1 MFSFN
6 GIKKLSAVLFGTAFL
21 TLSVSGAAKGATLY
35 TNRDN
40 GNKYYLTDSGTWFGT
55 RYQATTKFGEGDLVT
70 IDDANEQ
77 NWLWDTFGMGKL
89 GLDGGQEEGFW
100 IGLTDAGSEGNFQW
114 VSGAPL
120 DYTEWW
126 PGEPSNSF
134 SGEDYI
140 MWNHVAGV
148 VDRDPALRGAWNDEN
163 GSNFRRGIAEIDPL
177 YSIGVHGGDFTS
189 IIFQDSGDWRIPGWD
204 HVALNFNGWIYES
217 TLANNYGNNYP
228 HNKVWDAD
236 LQAHVVVDYENG
248 VQNSRSIDVFKKWP
262 DAKKNE
268 QIEID
273 SYLAYK
279 MAQLIEGK
287 LNADYQYISGKNFL
301 WSTLPGI
308 QKGGGGKFSCVGLIE
323 WAAEQAGLNGGQGFI
338 PNNLEYIELPSVNPF
353 LHPFPSS
360 RQISTLTPSLIYHAL
375 DNPDEF
381 NKGSLHGLFD
391 PVDFILTDPLGH
403 RLGYTQE
410 LGLLEEIPGAFYTGD
425 GWAEPFLVSGL
436 NPGNYIL
443 QLFGLD
449 DQANVAFGN
458 STGGSSFSGYL
469 AKGETHT
476 MTFTVPS
483 KQVPEPRTI
492 IGTAITGA
500 FMAGMRKKY
509 KKSTVAKANG

>member
-77 NWLWDTFGMGKL
+77 TWLWNTFGMKGL
-89 GLDGGQEEGFW
+89 GLDEGFW

-120 DYTEWW
+120 NYTKWW

-134 SGEDYI
+134 SGEDYV

-148 VDRDPALRGAWNDEN
+148 DRDHALWGAWNDEN

-228 HNKVWDAD
+228 DDKVWDAD
-236 LQAHVVVDYENG
+236 LQAHVVVDRENG

-262 DAKKNE
+262 DVKKNE

-301 WSTLPGI
+301 WSTFPGI
-308 QKGGGGKFSCVGLIE
+308 QKGGDGKFSCVGLIE

-425 GWAEPFLVSGL
+425 GWAEQFLVSGL

-492 IGTAITGA
+492 IGTAIAGA

>member
-77 NWLWDTFGMGKL
+77 KWLWDKFGMNGL

-120 DYTEWW
+120 NYTKWW

-134 SGEDYI
+134 SGEDYV

-148 VDRDPALRGAWNDEN
+148 NRDPALWGAWNDEN

-228 HNKVWDAD
+228 GNKVWDAD
-236 LQAHVVVDYENG
+236 LQAHVVVDKENG

-262 DAKKNE
+262 DVKKNE

-279 MAQLIEGK
+279 MAKLIEGK
-287 LNADYQYISGKNFL
+287 LNADYQYLSFKTTILDLAITPKM
-301 WSTLPGI
+301 
-308 QKGGGGKFSCVGLIE
+308 QKGSNGKFSCVGLIE

-338 PNNLEYIELPSVNPF
+338 PNYLEYIELSPNHQF
-353 LHPFPSS
+353 
-360 RQISTLTPSLIYHAL
+360 STITPSLIYHAL
-375 DNPDEF
+375 DNPNNF
-381 NKGSLHGLFD
+381 NQGGLHGLFD
-391 PVDFILTDPLGH
+391 PVDFILTDPLGR

-410 LGLLEEIPGAFYTGD
+410 LGLLEEIPGAFYTGE
-425 GWAEPFLVSGL
+425 GWAEQFLVSGL

-458 STGGSSFSGYL
+458 STGGASFSGYL

-483 KQVPEPRTI
+483 EEVPEPTTI
-492 IGTAITGA
+492 IGTVIAGA
-500 FMAGMRKKY
+500 FMVGMRKKY
-509 KKSTVAKANG
+509 KKSTLAKANG